1 MYVVNVDNTV
11 GVPLITPVDESI
23 ARPNGRSGEISQEV
37 TEPPSAVGE
46 AADIGEP
53 LVSTNELGSYSTSD
67 GITSLT
73 SRVIVI
79 LSLPPELVAVI
90 V

>member
-1 MYVVNVDNTV
+1 M
-11 GVPLITPVDESI
+11 
-23 ARPNGRSGEISQEV
+23 

-46 AADIGEP
+46 TADIGEP
-53 LVSTNELGSYSTSD
+53 LVSTNELGLYSTFD
-67 GITSLT
+67 GIRSLT
-73 SRVIVI
+73 SMMMVK